1 MCYTLGQWRVD
12 GGQPGTLGNGGLEP
26 IPSTRNHGRAR
37 MTPETVTLIRY
48 RVARAGEALAEA
60 TLLLAH
66 EHVDSGGASG
76 S

>member
-1 MCYTLGQWRVD
+1 MAGSPAHMRLPEGFHSV
-12 GGQPGTLGNGGLEP
+12 GGG
-26 IPSTRNHGRAR
+26 RGRAR

-66 EHVDSGGASG
+66 DHVDSGGASG

>member
-1 MCYTLGQWRVD
+1 
-12 GGQPGTLGNGGLEP
+12 
-26 IPSTRNHGRAR
+26 